1 MRTIINRRTEG
12 NCLFLEDVNGKT
24 IVILKEIL
32 QGKELTIE
40 LNGSL
45 TSDSTHD
52 FEDEIVAFSI
62 MCERIILD
70 FKELTYISNSII
82 KILLQL
88 EHMME
93 AKDGELIIKN
103 MGDKVRTSFEE
114 MGLEDVFYIV

>member
-12 NCLFLEDVNGKT
+12 NCLFLEDINGKN

-45 TSDSTHD
+45 TSDTTHD

-62 MCERIILD
+62 MCDRIILD
-70 FKELTYISNSII
+70 FKELTYISNSVI
-82 KILLQL
+82 KVLLQL

-103 MGDKVRTSFEE
+103 MEGKVRTSFEE